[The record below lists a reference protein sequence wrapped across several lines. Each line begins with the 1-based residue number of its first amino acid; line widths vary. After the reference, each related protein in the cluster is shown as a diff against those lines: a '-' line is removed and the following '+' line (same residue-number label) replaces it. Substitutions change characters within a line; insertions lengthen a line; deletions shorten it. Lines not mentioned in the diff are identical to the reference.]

1 MEEKLEL
8 EKIKSAFDLNQL
20 IVSQCAMYL
29 NHTPDA
35 MNSQLISEI
44 TNGDTSLEEGSI
56 AMFLAN
62 IFCEDENE
70 ANKLCREYYK
80 KMIKCLSPEEYKN
93 DPYYKNIKI
102 PEAKSG
108 KWALKNQEYKPY
120 ELFVCADLEIDGYR
134 EMPQLGY
141 FRESFSFPTVFEN
154 GIEWMA
160 IKPNEIE
167 TMKGPI
173 REAHGNV
180 LVLGLGLGYYT
191 YMISEK
197 ENVDSIT
204 VVERDKSV
212 IELFENQILPQF
224 KNKHKITVVCM
235 DAFDYMEN
243 NAREKKFDFQ
253 FADLWHDIS
262 DGTELY
268 LKLRK
273 KEFLSPRTEYSYWI
287 EKSILSG
294 IRANIFSAI
303 YESINNGKLKKSID
317 EIHQMLTLN
326 YIKELARYI

>member
-1 MEEKLEL
+1 MEANLEL
-8 EKIKSAFDLNQL
+8 EKIKRVFDLNGL

-35 MNSQLISEI
+35 INTELISEI
-44 TNGDTSLEEGSI
+44 TNGDKSLENSSI

-70 ANKLCREYYK
+70 ASKLHREYYK
-80 KMIKCLSPEEYKN
+80 RMIRCLNPEEYKN
-93 DPYYKNIKI
+93 DPYYKNISI
-102 PEAKSG
+102 PEASNG
-108 KWALKNQEYKPY
+108 KWTLKNQEYKPY
-120 ELFVCADLEIDGYR
+120 ELFVCQDLEIDGYK
-134 EMPQLGY
+134 ELPQLGY
-141 FRESFSFPTVFEN
+141 FREGFSFPTVFEN

-167 TMKGPI
+167 TMKEPI
-173 REAHGNV
+173 DKARGSV

-212 IELFENQILPQF
+212 IELFENHILPQF
-224 KNKHKITVVCM
+224 KNKNKITLVNM
-235 DAFDYMEN
+235 DAFDYIERN
-243 NAREKKFDFQ
+243 GKNKEFDFQ

-273 KEFLSPRTEYSYWI
+273 KELSSKTEYHYWI
-287 EKSILSG
+287 ERSILSG
-294 IRANIFSAI
+294 IRANVFKAI
-303 YESINNGKLKKSID
+303 YDGVISGRLEKSTT
-317 EIHQMLTLN
+317 EIEQMLTLK
-326 YIKELARYI
+326 YIKELAKHI